1 MSGKNI
7 IRGTTPTYIVDF
19 TDSGVDVEDIEK
31 AVLTAKYRGVKT
43 DLSDG
48 LVYDTAENTIYY
60 HFSQAETLAYHAGEK
75 VYMEMDVVIDGERS
89 RANEK
94 LLDVKNTLKDEVI

>member
-1 MSGKNI
+1 MADL
-7 IRGTTPTYIVDF
+7 IRGTTPSYIVEF
-19 TDSGVDVEDIEK
+19 EGSGVDVEDIEK
-31 AVLTAKYRGVKT
+31 AVLTAEYRGVKT

-60 HFSQAETLAYHAGEK
+60 HFSQAETLAYRAKEK

-89 RANEK
+89 RASER
-94 LLDVKNTLKDEVI
+94 LLEVKNTLKDEVI

>member
-1 MSGKNI
+1 MADL
-7 IRGTTPTYIVDF
+7 IRGTTPSYIVDF
-19 TDSGVDVEDIEK
+19 TDSGVNVADIAK
-31 AVLTAKYRGVKT
+31 ATLTAKYRCVKT

-48 LVYDTAENTIYY
+48 LVLDPVENVIRY
-60 HFSQAETLAYHAGEK
+60 HFSQAETLAYQAGEK

-89 RANEK
+89 RASER